1 MPANTDGSKE
11 NAMAVAAKTE
21 KAKEYSYLWEGK
33 DKTGKLVKGEMRAP
47 GEASVSAH
55 LRRQGINVAK
65 VKRLRSSTK
74 PVTDKDI
81 TLFTRQLAT
90 MLRSGVPLLQ
100 AFDIV
105 GKGHSNPSVARLL
118 FDIKTDVETGSS
130 LQQAFRK
137 YPLYFDDL
145 YCNLIGAGE
154 AAGILDSLLDR
165 LATYKE
171 KILAIKSKIKSALF
185 YPISII
191 VVAFVITAVIMIFVI
206 PAFKELFSNFGAD
219 LPGPTLMV
227 MAISDFFVEWWWAI
241 FGGAGG
247 GIYGFLYAWKR
258 SKKMQ
263 MIMDR
268 LLLRLPIF
276 GELIRKAT
284 IARWSRTLSTMF
296 AAGVPLVEAFD
307 SVAGASGNAVYFD
320 ATKYIQREVSTGNS
334 LTVAMQNTEV
344 FPSMVLQMVAIGE
357 EAGSLDAMLS
367 KVADFYEAEVDD
379 AVEALSSLMEPI
391 IMVVLGTLIG
401 GMVVA
406 MYLPIF
412 KMGQVV

>member
-1 MPANTDGSKE
+1 
-11 NAMAVAAKTE
+11 MAVAPKAA

-55 LRRQGINVAK
+55 LRRQGINVSK
-65 VKRLRSSTK
+65 VKKLRGSTQK
-74 PVTDKDI
+74 VSEKDI
-81 TLFTRQLAT
+81 SLFTRQLAT
-90 MLRSGVPLLQ
+90 MMKSGVPLLQ

-130 LQQAFRK
+130 LQQAFKK
-137 YPLYFDDL
+137 YPLYFDEL

-171 KILAIKSKIKSALF
+171 KIQAIKSKIKSALF
-185 YPISII
+185 YPVSII

-206 PAFKELFSNFGAD
+206 PAFEELFSSFGAD
-219 LPGPTLMV
+219 LPAPTLVV
-227 MAISDFFVEWWWAI
+227 MAISKVFVTYWWLI
-241 FGGAGG
+241 FGGIGG
-247 GIYGFLYAWKR
+247 GLYTFFYFWKR
-258 SKKMQ
+258 SRKMQ
-263 MIMDR
+263 AVMDR
-268 LLLRLPIF
+268 LMLKLPIF
-276 GELIRKAT
+276 GELIRKAS
-284 IARWSRTLSTMF
+284 IARWSRTLATMF

-307 SVAGASGNAVYFD
+307 SVAGAAGNAVYFD
-320 ATKYIQREVSTGNS
+320 ATKYIQREVTTGNS